1 MHDEP
6 GRPVGPADGVR
17 GRRPRTTRARLA
29 EVALRLFARD
39 GFEATTVDDIA
50 DAAGI
55 ARRTFFRY
63 YATKADVVWG
73 EFDAELERL
82 RERFR
87 RAPEGLPIVDV
98 VRTAVVATNRFGA
111 GELDQLRTR
120 IELTAT
126 VPALVAHS
134 AVQYQ
139 AWCDVVAEFAARRL
153 GADPGELG
161 PQTVAR
167 ACLGAALAAFTV
179 WAARPDEDLDRC
191 LDEAFRILA
200 AGCA

>member
-1 MHDEP
+1 MRDDPSRHA
-6 GRPVGPADGVR
+6 GSGDGVR
-17 GRRPRTTRARLA
+17 GRRPLTTRARLA
-29 EVALRLFARD
+29 EVALGLFARD

-63 YATKADVVWG
+63 YATKADAVWG
-73 EFDAELERL
+73 EFDVELEGLRQRL
-82 RERFR
+82 LSASEDD
-87 RAPEGLPIVDV
+87 PIIDV
-98 VRTAVVATNRFGA
+98 VRRAVVATNRFGA
-111 GELDQLRTR
+111 GELDQLRVR
-120 IELTAT
+120 IDLIAT

-139 AWCDVVAEFAARRL
+139 AWCDVIAAFAARRL
-153 GADPGELG
+153 KVAVDELG

-167 ACLGAALAAFTV
+167 ACLGAAQAAFTV
-179 WAARPDEDLDRC
+179 WAADPDGDLDRC

-200 AGCA
+200 SGCG